1 MRKQITAA
9 ILLLMLVGCTG
20 LAAAGADWPG
30 WRGPGRNGITR
41 ETGWSWKWGTNG
53 PTVLWRQNAG
63 KGFSSFAAVGDRVYT
78 MGNSNNVDTVF
89 CFGAATGDLLWK
101 HSYPCELQPLS
112 YEGGPGST
120 PMVDSGRVYT
130 FSKGGDLFCLDAN
143 TGTVIWSNKFDL
155 WQVQKGDWA
164 NTWRY
169 AGSPLVI
176 GDRLFMSLGRAGAA
190 FDKKNGTPIWQSPMD
205 HPGYSSPVPYQMGA
219 TQLLALFSGREIIGV
234 TQADGHE
241 LWNIPWRTLWD
252 LNAADPIVHEG
263 RMFVSSG
270 NGVGCALFDIRT
282 NPPAQLWRNKN
293 LMTTMNAAVLW
304 EGHLY
309 GFNDSRL
316 TCLSWETG
324 EALWTHLDL
333 RKGSLIVAG
342 GKLVL
347 LSENGKLVIAEP
359 NPKRFEPLAEAVI
372 LEGRCWT
379 TPVLSHGRL
388 FARNAAGHVVCL
400 GLQARSGP

>member
-9 ILLLMLVGCTG
+9 ILMLTLAGCTG
-20 LAAAGADWPG
+20 IAAGGVDWPG
-30 WRGPGRNGITR
+30 WRGPDRNGISR

-53 PTVLWRQNAG
+53 PAVLWRQNVG

-89 CFGAATGDLLWK
+89 CFGAATGDLLWT

-130 FSKGGDLFCLDAN
+130 FSKGGDLFCLDGN

-169 AGSPLVI
+169 AGSPLVL

-190 FDKKNGTPIWQSPMD
+190 FDKKNGTPIWQSPME

-234 TQADGHE
+234 TQAAGQE
-241 LWNIPWRTLWD
+241 LWSIPWRTLWD

-316 TCLSWETG
+316 ACLSWETG
-324 EALWTHLDL
+324 EALWTHMDL
-333 RKGSLIVAG
+333 RKGSLIVAA
-342 GKLVL
+342 GKLIL

-359 NPKRFEPLAEAVI
+359 NPKRFEPLAEAVV

-388 FARNAAGHVVCL
+388 FARNAAGQIVCL
-400 GLQARSGP
+400 DLGSRLGK